1 MVDECVRYLDPQP
14 GKVFVDATLG
24 GGGHTGALFAKCPE
38 ITVFGFDQDREAL
51 AAAKEALHDHI
62 DNLRFIKA
70 NFSQIRTELA
80 LQKTKAID
88 GVLFDLGVSSHQL
101 DDGTRGFS
109 FDRNAPLDM
118 RMDQTQRDDARKA
131 VNDLSQAELAKIF
144 KEYGEELNAGRIARA
159 VVAARE
165 KNPLE
170 TTGDLA
176 RAVESVAGTGTKE
189 SLKAKVRIFQAL
201 RIHVNRELRVLEP
214 ALKDAIN
221 ILKPGGRIVVL
232 SYHSLEDR
240 VVKTVFRIAAEGCQ
254 CSPQAVSCVCGQTRK
269 IRLLNKKPLL
279 ASAEETEFNTRSRSV
294 RLRAAEKLMGES

>member
-1 MVDECVRYLDPQP
+1 MVEECVRYLDPQP

-38 ITVFGFDQDREAL
+38 ITVLGFDQDHEAL
-51 AAAKEALHDHI
+51 AAAKEALHDHL

-118 RMDQTQRDDARKA
+118 RMDQTQNDDARKA
-131 VNDLSQAELAKIF
+131 VNDLSQAELVKIF

-165 KNPLE
+165 KTPLE

-201 RIHVNRELRVLEP
+201 RIHVNGELRVLEP

-232 SYHSLEDR
+232 SYHALEDR
-240 VVKTVFRIAAEGCQ
+240 VVKTVFRTAAEGCQ

-279 ASAEETEFNTRSRSV
+279 ASAEETEINTRSRSV